1 MPCRYWLGCWV
12 VTKSSVTSR
21 MRLASSAGLLVGDLH
36 SSLWGFFSWIIG
48 LPYNVAA
55 VAQGGMFPQV
65 KTEDALL
72 LHRVLPLRS
81 LVTATHTAS
90 TDLRGEE
97 IDASS

>member
-1 MPCRYWLGCWV
+1 
-12 VTKSSVTSR
+12 

-48 LPYNVAA
+48 LPYNVAT
-55 VAQGGMFPQV
+55 VAQGGMFQQV
-65 KTEDALL
+65 KMEDAL

-81 LVTATHTAS
+81 LVTATHTAG

>member
-1 MPCRYWLGCWV
+1 
-12 VTKSSVTSR
+12 

-36 SSLWGFFSWIIG
+36 YSLWGVFSWIIG